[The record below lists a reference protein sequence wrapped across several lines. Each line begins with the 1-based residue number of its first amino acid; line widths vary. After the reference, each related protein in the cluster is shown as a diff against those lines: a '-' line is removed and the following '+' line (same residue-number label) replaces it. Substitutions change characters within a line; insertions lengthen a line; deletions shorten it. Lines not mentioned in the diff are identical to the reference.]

1 MIHRNLHKS
10 YLRLPRYTWDKSQ
23 YSLNIKFE
31 ESKKSPNKNTIL
43 VYAFLDQA
51 YLGSPFLCH
60 VKKMLSLFRSIDNAL
75 FLINVL

>member
-43 VYAFLDQA
+43 VYTFLDQTV
-51 YLGSPFLCH
+51 FKTC
-60 VKKMLSLFRSIDNAL
+60 KKMLSLFRSIDNAL

>member
-10 YLRLPRYTWDKSQ
+10 YLRLPRYTCDKSQ

-43 VYAFLDQA
+43 VYTFLDQTV
-51 YLGSPFLCH
+51 FKTC
-60 VKKMLSLFRSIDNAL
+60 KKMLSLFRSIDNAL